1 MNEVKKVY
9 SIFSKSQKKKLKF
22 LIVTIFFGAMLE
34 MFAIGLVFPFI
45 KIIMN
50 PNSIANLD
58 LIFFNTNSNGFLYF
72 VIGLFFLFFF
82 IKNIIL
88 SFISKFQLSFVK
100 KFNLQLSNVLFEKYL
115 RQKYFKI
122 IKSDTNLR
130 VKTIAADITTLANS
144 IIALCYIF
152 FDVIV
157 IVSICFILVY
167 INTIAALSFFL
178 SLVLFG
184 FFFSFYL
191 KKKLKTWGTQSVI
204 SEKLKFS
211 YIYQGFYGIRD
222 VKINMTY
229 TNVFENFQNSNEIFL
244 QTLLKKNFIQ
254 SITRY
259 VVEVFAVLSF
269 VIFLVFIL
277 LQSSFEE
284 SLPTLG
290 VFAAASFKLLPSL
303 NRLLI
308 SKQTLKFIEP
318 IINRIMIDATKK
330 EALDY
335 SDKLITKN
343 LEKLE
348 TINLNNV
355 SFYYDNP
362 KNFVLERVN
371 LKINLN
377 ENTGFVGENG
387 NGKSTFLDLISGL
400 LDPSSGK
407 ILVNS
412 KNLLD
417 DKNKALLHLNISYIP
432 QNPFIIHG
440 TIKDNIILGDEK
452 VDIPHLKECLFLADL
467 NHFINKKSKGL
478 RYSVGL
484 NGNKLSGGEQQKIA
498 LARAMYRKPKIIILD
513 EATSAIDEMSLS
525 KIIKNLKAVNLK
537 TKFIIVAHT
546 KKMLEMCNKVYE
558 IKNKTIIEK
567 KNFLKRNK
575 KFII

>member
-9 SIFSKSQKKKLKF
+9 SIFSKSQKKKLKI
-22 LIVTIFFGAMLE
+22 LIVTIFCGAMLE

-50 PNSIANLD
+50 PNSIPNLD

-88 SFISKFQLSFVK
+88 SLISKFQLSFVK
-100 KFNLQLSNVLFEKYL
+100 KFNLQLSNILFEKYL

-167 INTIAALSFFL
+167 INTTAALSFFF

-184 FFFSFYL
+184 IFFSFYL
-191 KKKLKTWGTQSVI
+191 KKKLKAWGIQSVL

-222 VKINMTY
+222 IKINNTY
-229 TNVFENFQNSNEIFL
+229 RNILKNFSNANEIFL
-244 QTLLKKNFIQ
+244 QTLLKKNFVQ
-254 SITRY
+254 SITRH

-269 VIFLVFIL
+269 VMFLAFIL

-318 IINRIMIDATKK
+318 IIDRLKIDATKK
-330 EALDY
+330 EILDY
-335 SDKLITKN
+335 GDKFTTKKI
-343 LEKLE
+343 EKLE
-348 TINLNNV
+348 TINLKNV
-355 SFYYDNP
+355 SFYYDSP
-362 KNFVLERVN
+362 KKRILKKVN

-377 ENTGFVGENG
+377 KNTVFIGENG
-387 NGKSTFLDLISGL
+387 SGKSTFLDLISGL
-400 LDPSSGK
+400 LDPSTGK

-417 DKNKALLHLNISYIP
+417 DETKALLHSNISYLP

-440 TIKDNIILGDEK
+440 TIKENIVIGNDK
-452 VDIPHLKECLFLADL
+452 IDIAHLKKCLLLADL
-467 NHFINKKSKGL
+467 NNFIRKKSRGL
-478 RYSVGL
+478 GYSVGL
-484 NGNKLSGGEQQKIA
+484 NGNKLSGGEKQKIA
-498 LARAMYRKPKIIILD
+498 LARAMYRNPKIIILD
-513 EATSAIDEMSLS
+513 EATSAIDELSQS
-525 KIIKNLKAVNLK
+525 KIIKNLKAINLK
-537 TKFIIVAHT
+537 TKFIIVTHT
-546 KKMLEMCNKVYE
+546 KKMQEMCDKVYE
-558 IKNKTIIEK
+558 IKNKIIIK
-567 KNFLKRNK
+567 KK
-575 KFII
+575 